1 MMRKLKIIAIILT
14 AGLIWILWPIYGF
27 ISNQYETARLPW
39 GWQALPNT
47 VPESQ
52 IINDVAYKSAGHET
66 MRLLLERRDTI
77 AAPSISAAVSVDGNV
92 VWAGSV
98 GWSNIRDG
106 KPATPQTT
114 YRIGSTSKA
123 VTATALARLSADNR
137 LDIDAPISDYMADLP
152 NNDWEN
158 FTSRQLA
165 SHTAGLAAYE
175 ENNDWIG
182 FYHSLALRKR
192 FKNAADSLSV
202 FDGAK
207 TLFKPS
213 QNFHYSGFDSVL
225 LSAFMESIEGYSF
238 KNIVEREVSE
248 PLMLTSLRPDH
259 QTNAAHDKAVSYQ
272 VKGQTYKP
280 WRKVDLS
287 HKLAA
292 GGFVSTPTDLAIL
305 GGAWLNDDFIPEPTR
320 RDFWTPVEINGSVN
334 VQDYALGF
342 RRKSW
347 SIPGAGDVEH
357 LNHGGV
363 SKGTQCWLMI
373 IPDYNIS
380 IAISTNRRTDKFF
393 DFGDIYVDILGAFI
407 EARTKIE

>member
-1 MMRKLKIIAIILT
+1 
-14 AGLIWILWPIYGF
+14 
-27 ISNQYETARLPW
+27 
-39 GWQALPNT
+39 
-47 VPESQ
+47 
-52 IINDVAYKSAGHET
+52 

-305 GGAWLNDDFIPEPTR
+305 GGAWLNDDFIPKPTR